1 MKMLNKEQLEELRS
15 FDAPTIW
22 NALEGFKLRSNTAG
36 FTYPGLVLRTPDQK
50 PMIGYAVTAKIVGTI
65 PPTAEQKDM
74 LFALFEDVYNMQ
86 APVVVV
92 MEDVDERPIGSFW
105 GEVQA
110 TTFKALG
117 AVGTITHGGVRDL
130 NEVGPLGFSFYS
142 TDVMVARA
150 ESHLIERG
158 GAVQICGMMV
168 SPHDLVFADCH
179 GAITIPE
186 KAAAELA
193 DACRRVSKAELFVL
207 EPCREALKTG
217 VKPTVSQLRQWR
229 GEMAKNR

>member
-1 MKMLNKEQLEELRS
+1 MLSYEQLEELRG
-15 FDAPTIW
+15 FDAPPIW
-22 NALEGFKLRSNTAG
+22 NALEGFKLRSNTVG
-36 FTYPGLVLRTPDQK
+36 FTYPGLFLRTPDKK
-50 PMIGYAVTAKIVGTI
+50 PMIGYAVTAKIAGTT

-74 LFALFEDVYNMQ
+74 LFALFENVYSMQ
-86 APVVVV
+86 APAVVV

-150 ESHLIERG
+150 ESHLIELG
-158 GAVQICGMMV
+158 GSVQICGMAV
-168 SPHDLVFADCH
+168 SPNDLVFADCH

-193 DACRRVSKAELFVL
+193 DACRRVSKAELIVL
-207 EPCREALKTG
+207 EPCRKAIETG